1 VKTLTFLL
9 VTAVLAKGMVLNWWQ
24 ADSPLCF
31 LAWLDRSRSTAR
43 STTLGVAL
51 SFFWGFVI
59 VYNELKND
67 FMGRLELDVGGI
79 DCEFG
84 GLSPLASTSVEKCHN
99 FF

>member
-1 VKTLTFLL
+1 
-9 VTAVLAKGMVLNWWQ
+9 M
-24 ADSPLCF
+24 
-31 LAWLDRSRSTAR
+31 AWLDRSRSIAR
-43 STTLGVAL
+43 STALGVAL

-67 FMGRLELDVGGI
+67 FMVRLELDFGGI

-84 GLSPLASTSVEKCHN
+84 GLSPLASSSAEKCHN

>member
-1 VKTLTFLL
+1 
-9 VTAVLAKGMVLNWWQ
+9 
-24 ADSPLCF
+24 
-31 LAWLDRSRSTAR
+31 
-43 STTLGVAL
+43 VAS

-67 FMGRLELDVGGI
+67 FMGRLELDFGGI

-84 GLSPLASTSVEKCHN
+84 GLRPLASTSAEKCHN